1 MIFTRQG
8 AIGTRLSKIVGS
20 GLFLALLFSVVSV
33 PSAQAI
39 STIGHTRIALTAPV
53 SGATPST
60 TVTDHGS
67 PVQFTGTMTWE
78 GGTPITFAPSTVY
91 TAKITLTPVSDYQWP
106 RYAPTFTLTG
116 TSCVTIDAWPSGP
129 SASTSPINVTAV
141 FKSTDK
147 TVDQLNLGSSV
158 TAPVTGATPVTSFS
172 RSQYSGSIVWSGN
185 PTTFVANNVY
195 TATITLTAGSNRTF
209 YGVAELRKRDPF
221 IYK

>member
-91 TAKITLTPVSDYQWP
+91 TAKITLTPVSNYQWP
-106 RYAPTFTLTG
+106 TPAPTFTLAG
-116 TSCVTIDAWPSGP
+116 TSSVTIDAPPST
-129 SASTSPINVTAV
+129 STSPINVTAV
-141 FKSTDK
+141 FRSTTQ
-147 TVDQLNLGSSV
+147 TVDQLNLGSFVS
-158 TAPVTGATPVTSFS
+158 APVTGATPVTSFS